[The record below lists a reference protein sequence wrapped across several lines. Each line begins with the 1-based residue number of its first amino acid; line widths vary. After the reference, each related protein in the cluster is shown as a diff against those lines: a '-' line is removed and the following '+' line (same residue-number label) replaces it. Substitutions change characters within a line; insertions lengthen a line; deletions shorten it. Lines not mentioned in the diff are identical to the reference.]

1 MMKSSDDSLITIN
14 EHTFMLFYYWKKFE
28 TKKNT
33 SHLKIYK
40 NLASDINFSKKEL
53 DYLLD
58 KNKNIE
64 IVKIIRRNKES
75 EKNKESDIRLFYAI
89 QK

>member
-14 EHTFMLFYYWKKFE
+14 EHTFMKFYYRKKFE
-28 TKKNT
+28 TYKNT

-40 NLASDINFSKKEL
+40 NLESDINFNKKEL

-58 KNKNIE
+58 KT
-64 IVKIIRRNKES
+64 KI
-75 EKNKESDIRLFYAI
+75 
-89 QK
+89 